1 MKSQHTVTEC
11 LKNVSMSKYW
21 LKDMST
27 IQRKSEGKKM
37 CHYMINKQKRDV
49 YIKYLKKKLL
59 RLQIS
64 KDKIVQK

>member
-1 MKSQHTVTEC
+1 
-11 LKNVSMSKYW
+11 MSKYW